1 MLYLSLVPAAI
12 LLLTAHAAA
21 RPYPQ
26 PVRWVGFLATG
37 FVLTVLPTF
46 LMLAFPAA
54 FWLYVLLGVAL
65 GVWQIAR
72 RRVRYFF
79 PYSLAALLLA
89 YGYAGWFA
97 WKDYTRVVA
106 LQARFPFES
115 MADRVPEPRRGEP
128 AAPLTP
134 AAETLIAR
142 FDGGPGDPIGY
153 RFREYELNYLHH
165 YTVQAFV
172 DSPGFGVM
180 RMRRPPREE
189 SLKPQ
194 ADRPE
199 PPPQPASP
207 GPAWDGSGF
216 MGSVSPDQRTD
227 FDRMH
232 AGGLFDFVNPEGWGY
247 VRSRREVA
255 GFLPHAFSR
264 VPEVPAWRVE
274 RVELVGL
281 LKHAAPVVYQSERLP
296 AMADLADAPT
306 RPLDAFEAVGLEAIR
321 RGDDGFAGRRGDEVR
336 FVGAV
341 RSASACVGCH
351 GGDRGDLLGAFSY
364 RLRPAAR

>member
-1 MLYLSLVPAAI
+1 MLYFSLVPAAV
-12 LLLTAHAAA
+12 LVLAAHSAA
-21 RPYPQ
+21 RPRPY
-26 PVRWVGFLATG
+26 PVRWVAFLAWG
-37 FVLTVLPTF
+37 FAATV
-46 LMLAFPAA
+46 FPCGLV
-54 FWLYVLLGVAL
+54 FTSPVVFGVWVLLGIGL
-65 GVWQIAR
+65 LVWQLRGR
-72 RRVRYFF
+72 RERSFL
-79 PYSLAALLLA
+79 PYSVTAVLLA
-89 YGYAGWFA
+89 YGFA
-97 WKDYTRVVA
+97 SLTARRD
-106 LQARFPFES
+106 LARFADLRDRYPFES
-115 MADRVPEPRRGEP
+115 MADRVPEPRRTDP
-128 AAPLTP
+128 AAAPVGTATDRL
-134 AAETLIAR
+134 AELEKEVR
-142 FDGGPGDPIGY
+142 WRSFS
-153 RFREYELNYLHH
+153 REYALRAFHER
-165 YTVQAFV
+165 TVEAFV
-172 DSPGFGVM
+172 NSPGFGVA
-180 RMRRPPREE
+180 RTVPFPSENALKAQPERPG
-189 SLKPQ
+189 
-194 ADRPE
+194 

-207 GPAWDGSGF
+207 GPAWDGAGF

-232 AGGLFDFVNPEGWGY
+232 AGGFFDFVNPEGWGY

-306 RPLDAFEAVGLEAIR
+306 RPLDAFETVGMEAIR

-351 GGDRGDLLGAFSY
+351 GGERGDLLGAFSY